1 MNIDSR
7 NHKLNKI
14 LVIASVL
21 NIIGLVSI
29 LIPIFKLTPLTLISS
44 VTFGGILIAISV
56 VLYIYV
62 VILDMREKGVL

>member
-1 MNIDSR
+1 MNADN

-14 LVIASVL
+14 LVFASVI

-29 LIPIFKLTPLTLISS
+29 LMPIFKLTPLTLISS

-56 VLYIYV
+56 VAYIYV
-62 VILDMREKGVL
+62 VILDMRDKGVI